1 VNAVIQMLRG
11 RGLVASVGR
20 SLRRAPLALLLI
32 SGAASAVETDN
43 APAGLCVATDGS
55 VINQLPG
62 GEIENPGTST
72 VTVVCPAN
80 RKVIA
85 GVYTTKFSGVAFGRD
100 NNSSTNLCCK
110 AVSSS
115 PSSSINGTEVCTSG
129 VTPAANFA
137 QLSLPEL
144 TDTGTNSHFFIQCKL
159 PGRNTSDNKRSLLYS
174 FRSVQR

>member
-1 VNAVIQMLRG
+1 VNSVFDTLPRSWLRS
-11 RGLVASVGR
+11 RLRPA
-20 SLRRAPLALLLI
+20 LRRASWALLLVT
-32 SGAASAVETDN
+32 GAASGVETDN
-43 APAGLCVATDGS
+43 APAGLCVATDGA

-80 RKVIA
+80 RRVVA

-110 AVSSS
+110 AVSAS
-115 PSSSINGTEVCTSG
+115 PSTSINGTEVCTSG
-129 VTPAANFA
+129 VTPPANFA

-159 PGRNTSDNKRSLLYS
+159 PGRNPSDSKRSQLYS